1 MMLDKGHEM
10 IMATTTPS
18 NGKRRG
24 MLAGIW
30 EFQLKIWTWKVG
42 PEAAAHYVAKNRWWF
57 RGSALG
63 MATMILF
70 VVMYHIAFIPHWV
83 SLTVFYTLMV
93 VGFCCVILMYRELH
107 RYWLAASKA
116 LGIPTLTWRITKKM
130 IAQGHIPEPPRH
142 RDHYLA
148 WCAKY
153 GQKPYPFKPPDD
165 SSPSNPPVHPAGTP
179 RNTQQQGDG
188 SWGIPDGGWGI
199 PEHPTDRPQTN
210 P

>member
-1 MMLDKGHEM
+1 MT
-10 IMATTTPS
+10 MAATTPS

-30 EFQLKIWTWKVG
+30 ERNLKESTWRYG
-42 PEAAAHYVAKNRWWF
+42 PEAAAHDIANRRWQF
-57 RGSALG
+57 RANALG

-70 VVMYHIAFIPHWV
+70 VIMYHIAFIPHWV
-83 SLTVFYTLMV
+83 SLTVFYTLMAA
-93 VGFCCVILMYRELH
+93 GFCGIVPMTIELH
-107 RYWLAASKA
+107 RYHCATSKA
-116 LGIPTLTWRITKKM
+116 IGSPPFKIGTAKRM
-130 IAQGHIPEPPRH
+130 IAQGHLPSPPRH

-153 GQKPYPFKPPDD
+153 GQKPYPFKPPDV
-165 SSPSNPPVHPAGTP
+165 SSPSNPPGHPAGTP

-188 SWGIPDGGWGI
+188 GWGIPDGGWGI

>member
-1 MMLDKGHEM
+1 MLDKGHEM
-10 IMATTTPS
+10 TMAATTPS

-30 EFQLKIWTWKVG
+30 EFKLKIWTWKIG
-42 PEAAAHYVAKNRWWF
+42 PEAAAHYVARDRYRLHAYVLMW
-57 RGSALG
+57 LG
-63 MATMILF
+63 GILLLI
-70 VVMYHIAFIPHWV
+70 MYHIAFIPHWV
-83 SLTVFYTLMV
+83 SLTVFYAVYV
-93 VGFCCVILMYRELH
+93 VDFCCVILGYRETH
-107 RYWLAASKA
+107 RWRLATSKA
-116 LGIPTLTWRITKKM
+116 LGIPTLKWRITKKM
-130 IAQGHIPEPPRH
+130 IAQGHLPSPPRR
-142 RDHYLA
+142 RDRYLA

-165 SSPSNPPVHPAGTP
+165 SSPSNPSGHPADTP

-210 P
+210 T

>member
-1 MMLDKGHEM
+1 MLDKGSEM
-10 IMATTTPS
+10 AMVDTTPG

-42 PEAAAHYVAKNRWWF
+42 PEAAAHYVAKNRWQF
-57 RGSALG
+57 RANALG

-70 VVMYHIAFIPHWV
+70 VIMYHIAFIPHWV
-83 SLTVFYTLMV
+83 SLTVFYTLMAA
-93 VGFCCVILMYRELH
+93 GFCCLVPLIIEL
-107 RYWLAASKA
+107 RRWRLATSKA
-116 LGIPTLTWRITKKM
+116 LGIPPLTWRITKKM
-130 IAQGHIPEPPRH
+130 IAQGHLPDPPRH

-153 GQKPYPFKPPDD
+153 GQKPYPFKPPDA
-165 SSPSNPPVHPAGTP
+165 SSPSNPPGHPAGTP

>member
-1 MMLDKGHEM
+1 MLDKGSEM
-10 IMATTTPS
+10 AMVDTTPG

-42 PEAAAHYVAKNRWWF
+42 PEAAAHYVAKNRWQF
-57 RGSALG
+57 RANALG

-70 VVMYHIAFIPHWV
+70 VIMYHIAFIPHWV
-83 SLTVFYTLMV
+83 SLTVFYTLMAA
-93 VGFCCVILMYRELH
+93 GFCCLVPLIIEL
-107 RYWLAASKA
+107 RRWRLATSKA
-116 LGIPTLTWRITKKM
+116 LGIPPLTWRITKKM
-130 IAQGHIPEPPRH
+130 IAQGHLPEPPRR
-142 RDHYLA
+142 RDRYLA

-153 GQKPYPFKPPDD
+153 GQKPYPFKPPDA
-165 SSPSNPPVHPAGTP
+165 SSPSNPPGHPAGTP